1 MSNGTE
7 TVTAD
12 TYLGDDGVLQDGW
25 LEALPEGTFEKDDTG
40 KLMTANLSDHKD
52 LPGIIK
58 SFVGQHKLVGSAIQ
72 PLKEDATLE
81 QKAEFYQKFGCP
93 KTLEGYELK
102 APADLPEEMEYRED
116 LMNAMTAIAFSE
128 GASKSLIQKMAAG
141 FNQWQ
146 IENFKTQKAAMETAI
161 AKTFDDNEAALKVEW
176 GADFDKNVEIT
187 NKLTTQIPELMEIVK
202 LVFEVTGKG
211 NHPVVHKALYNA
223 ALKILPDTVVTGG
236 VKTGKTT
243 VPGQLD
249 YSTVVGK

>member
-1 MSNGTE
+1 MSNGDP
-7 TVTAD
+7 VTAD
-12 TYLGDDGVLQDGW
+12 AYIGDDGALQDGW
-25 LEALPEGTFEKDDTG
+25 LGKFPEGTFEKDDTG
-40 KLMTANLSDHKD
+40 KLMTANLADHKD
-52 LPGIIK
+52 LTGLVK

-72 PLKEDATLE
+72 PLKDDATPE

-102 APADLPEEMEYRED
+102 APTDLPEGMEYRED

-128 GASKSLIQKMAAG
+128 GASKSLIQKMATG

-146 IENFKTQKAAMETAI
+146 IENFKTQKAAMEAAI

-176 GADFDKNVEIT
+176 SADYDKNIEIT

-202 LVFEVTGKG
+202 LVFELSGKG

-223 ALKILPDTVVTGG
+223 ALKILPDSVVSGSPATVKKG
-236 VKTGKTT
+236 

>member
-1 MSNGTE
+1 MSNGDPI
-7 TVTAD
+7 TAD
-12 TYLGDDGVLQDGW
+12 AYIGDDGALQDGW
-25 LEALPEGTFEKDDTG
+25 LGKFPEGTFEKDDTG
-40 KLMTANLSDHKD
+40 KLMTANLADHKD
-52 LPGIIK
+52 LSGVVK

-72 PLKEDATLE
+72 PLKDDATPE

-102 APADLPEEMEYRED
+102 APTDLPEGMVYRQD
-116 LMNAMTAIAFSE
+116 LVDAVSTVAMSE
-128 GASKSLIQKMAAG
+128 GVSKTAMQKLATS

-146 IENFKTQKAAMETAI
+146 IENFKTQKAEMEATI
-161 AKTFDDNEAALKVEW
+161 AKTFDDNEATLKVEW
-176 GADFDKNVEIT
+176 GADYDKNVEIT

-202 LVFEVTGKG
+202 LVFELSGKG

-223 ALKILPDTVVTGG
+223 ALKILPDSVVSGSPA
-236 VKTGKTT
+236 TGKKG